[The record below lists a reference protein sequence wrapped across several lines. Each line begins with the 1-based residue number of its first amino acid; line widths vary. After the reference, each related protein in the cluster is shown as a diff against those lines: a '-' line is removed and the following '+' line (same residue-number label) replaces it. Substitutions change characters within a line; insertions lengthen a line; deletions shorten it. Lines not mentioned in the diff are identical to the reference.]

1 MAATTCLYVGIA
13 ILVIGHARGWW
24 RYLFLIPAIVMP
36 VLIATA
42 RMYRGEHHP
51 TDILASV
58 LFAAL
63 WLTATTM
70 LIKPNKDGL
79 DRASRRPLG
88 LPRRKA
94 ADRSRETAP
103 ATR

>member
-1 MAATTCLYVGIA
+1 MPPGHNA
-13 ILVIGHARGWW
+13 IL
-24 RYLFLIPAIVMP
+24 
-36 VLIATA
+36 
-42 RMYRGEHHP
+42 YRGEHHP
-51 TDILASV
+51 ADILASV

-63 WLTATTM
+63 WLTAITM

-79 DRASRRPLG
+79 DRTGRRPLG

-94 ADRSRETAP
+94 ADHSLKTAP

>member
-1 MAATTCLYVGIA
+1 M
-13 ILVIGHARGWW
+13 
-24 RYLFLIPAIVMP
+24 
-36 VLIATA
+36 A

-70 LIKPNKDGL
+70 LVKPNKGRL
-79 DRASRRPLG
+79 RLLTSAKFLSRPVKT
-88 LPRRKA
+88 PVV
-94 ADRSRETAP
+94 
-103 ATR
+103 